1 MQSFP
6 SWFPSVL
13 TVSSGMKTLIDP
25 AALMH
30 RLRFTKKFA
39 ALAFVVFITVL
50 LLLYN
55 LLGTFNS
62 RIDRARKELHG
73 AKATLAIM
81 QLIQAAQQHRGL
93 SSMVI
98 VGESRLEEKR
108 AAKQAEVDALFKQ
121 ANITLPATNRDSVPW
136 KKITTDW
143 KDIQDT
149 GLEWIGAQSFNA
161 HTGLINDLLDLQVSV
176 ADDSGL
182 VLDPDAGSHYLIETG
197 IINLPLLLERLG
209 RLRDKGATALIQR
222 KTPPQTRIDFN
233 VLDIEINTLLR
244 DTESEMKKVVRYA
257 PALETPLG
265 LAIKTMREVSAQVL
279 QTVSADIL
287 YEQFKMPPA
296 DYFMLT
302 TSAIDDGYK
311 RLYDNIYP
319 SLNELLE
326 ARIVTAQ
333 TGRQFS
339 IAGCLVVFSVL
350 FYLMI
355 ADVTARKRAE
365 DSLREFNATL
375 EQKIIERTEALRRTL
390 GDLGATQDR
399 LAQIIEGS
407 PVGTFVLD
415 HDHRIT
421 HWNSACEALS
431 GVSAAA
437 VLGTREAWRHF
448 YESERPTMADLIV
461 SGETT
466 GEIDRLYANKWRRS
480 DLIEG
485 AYDAESFFP
494 NIGDTGR
501 WIHFTAAPLRD
512 GTGQVV
518 GAIETLRD
526 ITQQKEAEFALQSL
540 ATKDGL
546 TGIANRRCFD
556 EALAI
561 EWNRAQRD
569 QTSLALLLI
578 DVDHFKLYNDTY
590 GHQKGDDCLKSV
602 ARAMEQKIFRPAD
615 LVARYG
621 GEEFVILMPNTELAG
636 ACMVAERIVQYVHGL
651 AIPHETSDIDGLV
664 SISAGVAAH
673 VPTTN
678 FYADQLLASADS
690 ALYAAKHAGRNRIST
705 KDVKPPDA

>member
-1 MQSFP
+1 
-6 SWFPSVL
+6 
-13 TVSSGMKTLIDP
+13 MKALIDP
-25 AALMH
+25 AVLMH

-50 LLLYN
+50 LLLYS
-55 LLGTFNS
+55 LLGTFNN
-62 RIDRARKELHG
+62 RIDSTRKELHG

-81 QLIQAAQQHRGL
+81 KLIQAAQQHRGL

-98 VGESRLEEKR
+98 VGEPRFEARR

-121 ANITLPATNRDSVPW
+121 VNTVLPATNRDSASW
-136 KKITTDW
+136 KTITADW

-149 GLEWIGAQSFNA
+149 GLEWTGALSFNA

-197 IINLPLLLERLG
+197 VIKLPLLLERLG
-209 RLRDKGATALIQR
+209 RLRGKGATALIQH
-222 KTPPQTRIDFN
+222 KTPPQTRIDFS
-233 VLDIEINTLLR
+233 VLDIEVNILLR
-244 DTESEMKKVVRYA
+244 ETESNMRKVVRHA
-257 PALETPLG
+257 PALEAPLS

-279 QTVSADIL
+279 QTISTDIL
-287 YEQFKMPPA
+287 YEQFKMSPD

-302 TSAIDDGYK
+302 TSAIDDGYQ

-326 ARIVTAQ
+326 ARIETAQ
-333 TGRQFS
+333 RGRQFS
-339 IAGCLVVFSVL
+339 IAGCLVVFSAL
-350 FYLMI
+350 LYLMI
-355 ADVTARKRAE
+355 ADVMARKRAE

-375 EQKIIERTEALRRTL
+375 EQKIIERTEALRKTL
-390 GDLGATQDR
+390 ADLGTTQDR
-399 LAQIIEGS
+399 MAQIIEGS

-421 HWNSACEALS
+421 HWNRACEVLS
-431 GVSAAA
+431 GVGATA
-437 VLGTREAWRHF
+437 VLGTRDAWRPF

-461 SGETT
+461 SEDASA
-466 GEIDRLYANKWRRS
+466 EVERLYAEKWRRS
-480 DLIEG
+480 DLIHG
-485 AYDAESFFP
+485 AFEAETFFP
-494 NIGDTGR
+494 KFGETGR

-512 GTGQVV
+512 ATGQVV

-526 ITQQKEAEFALQSL
+526 ITQQKQAEFALQSL

-561 EWNRAQRD
+561 EWSRAQRE

-578 DVDHFKLYNDTY
+578 DVDHFKRYNDTY
-590 GHQKGDDCLKSV
+590 GHQKGDDCLKCV
-602 ARAMEQKIFRPAD
+602 ARAMEEKIFRPAD
-615 LVARYG
+615 LIARYG

-636 ACMVAERIVQYVHGL
+636 ACMVAERIVQHVHGL
-651 AIPHETSDIDGLV
+651 AIPHESSDIGGLV

-673 VPTTN
+673 VPTAN
-678 FYADQLLASADS
+678 FHANQLLAAADS
-690 ALYAAKHAGRNRIST
+690 ALYDAKHAGRNRIST
-705 KDVKPPDA
+705 RDVKPHDV